1 MIIERQNDA
10 VKLKKINRFEYSLA
24 RDESSQKVAFCL
36 GGLARTGSTFNVG
49 LGEG

>member
-1 MIIERQNDA
+1 MIIERQSDA
-10 VKLKKINRFEYSLA
+10 VKLKKNCFEYSLA
-24 RDESSQKVAFCL
+24 RDEPSQKIAFCL